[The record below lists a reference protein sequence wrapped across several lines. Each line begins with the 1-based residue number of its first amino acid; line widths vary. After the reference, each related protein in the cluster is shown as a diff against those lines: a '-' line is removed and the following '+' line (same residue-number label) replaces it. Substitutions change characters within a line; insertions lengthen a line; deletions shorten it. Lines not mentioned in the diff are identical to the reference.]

1 MESSTDQD
9 YVVLVHRKKK
19 VTTREEL
26 EKLSSEV
33 CLHYSFHPNNASK
46 HECVFLFVDRNW

>member
-1 MESSTDQD
+1 MEQLESSTDQD

-33 CLHYSFHPNNASK
+33 CLFK
-46 HECVFLFVDRNW
+46 VFFRMEHLYNYKLFIVM